1 MRVIFKRALV
11 LVLLSVLAGGAV
23 CHTAASSP
31 QTAPVSQPASAPQ
44 STVPAV
50 SPSGAKSAAPAAPAK
65 TITTTSR
72 KPAKPKLTARQKQ
85 AIDIL
90 QSVEGDLGRYS
101 PQMQAY
107 LLQEMAS
114 AYKDLNH
121 AQQITL
127 LKEAFQA
134 AANMPEGDQR
144 TEQQNSIVH
153 DLDDADP
160 SALLSLQNSSD
171 PKVRETVLRLL
182 IKDDIDRGRLPSAV
196 SRLTQWDASLA
207 YPYEEAKRA
216 IAKLNAQQAGE
227 RQSVFSS
234 ALAAFRTSD
243 EAIEPDNKVTEL
255 ITDSYSTLPPAMVVD
270 AVETVLNKAQ
280 KQQEAQQDVHM
291 TLTVGGKKGQATFN
305 NLYDFELFQLLPVLS
320 KLDPAKAEALQR
332 DDANVAALTKKYPDG
347 ASSLD
352 PGPSGLGMMISVS
365 DSGSAPSPPN
375 PMVQQM
381 QTAQAIEASAAKDP
395 GSAIASA
402 QTLSNTADWEYAAM
416 TPRCRVLERIA
427 REAVR
432 RKDYA
437 TAHSA
442 MQALAAAIQDLPL
455 LAQAHYLAQM
465 AALSAEMGETQT
477 ANQYL
482 SKGMKA
488 ADGVYQKDA
497 FADPAN
503 DACKALWPSAVAWKA
518 LLILTARIDPA
529 HALQES
535 ASLPDPEIEAV
546 ANVAI
551 AGVLLDQEPGMTTIS
566 VSHNG
571 KEEVR
576 MMSDVPWWNVPK
588 SGGGSGQTGQ

>member
-1 MRVIFKRALV
+1 M
-11 LVLLSVLAGGAV
+11 
-23 CHTAASSP
+23 
-31 QTAPVSQPASAPQ
+31 
-44 STVPAV
+44 
-50 SPSGAKSAAPAAPAK
+50 
-65 TITTTSR
+65 
-72 KPAKPKLTARQKQ
+72 
-85 AIDIL
+85 

-101 PQMQAY
+101 PEMQAY
-107 LLQEMAS
+107 LLQQMAQ
-114 AYKDLNH
+114 AYKDLDR
-121 AQQITL
+121 AKQVTL

-134 AANMPEGDQR
+134 AVNMPEGDQR

-196 SRLTQWDASLA
+196 SRLTQWDDSLA

-234 ALAAFRTSD
+234 AMAAFRTSD

-255 ITDSYSTLPPAMVVD
+255 ITDSYSLLPPAMVVD
-270 AVETVLNKAQ
+270 AVETVLNKVQ

-305 NLYDFELFQLLPVLS
+305 NLYDFELFQLLPVLG

-365 DSGSAPSPPN
+365 DDGSAPSPPN

-497 FADPAN
+497 FADPPN

-576 MMSDVPWWNVPK
+576 MMSDVPWWSVPK
-588 SGGGSGQTGQ
+588 SAGGTAQAGQ